1 MDIDE
6 EPKPQV
12 AVTTSETLETTT
24 RAPSGE
30 PTETITKVT
39 RKTRVTYSSTP
50 VGSLAPDSA
59 CFSPL
64 GMAVSMINET
74 ARPAHEV
81 QALLPDT
88 R

>member
-59 CFSPL
+59 
-64 GMAVSMINET
+64 
-74 ARPAHEV
+74 
-81 QALLPDT
+81 
-88 R
+88 